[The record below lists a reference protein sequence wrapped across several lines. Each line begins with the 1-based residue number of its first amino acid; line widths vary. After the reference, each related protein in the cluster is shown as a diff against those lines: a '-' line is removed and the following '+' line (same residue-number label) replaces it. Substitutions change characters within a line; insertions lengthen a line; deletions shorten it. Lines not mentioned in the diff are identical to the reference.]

1 MCACVEP
8 QLPKSITVHHGE
20 TLLRPWHTPTTSNFL
35 VQAYERLFRWYCNC
49 RDDGKSNCLFVINTS
64 LERCINDEPWTSE
77 ILYLIVAS
85 HPQLIRYKPIG
96 QFAFHAHTSTTM
108 LRVLCF
114 CGFTGNKYIFSQEV
128 SLILLLP
135 TLQSIIN
142 SVTNSFHVF
151 EPYAQTLSNLVGI
164 FTISKK
170 IFCFLV
176 VSFFAL
182 TQILT

>member
-1 MCACVEP
+1 MNGC
-8 QLPKSITVHHGE
+8 S
-20 TLLRPWHTPTTSNFL
+20 
-35 VQAYERLFRWYCNC
+35 
-49 RDDGKSNCLFVINTS
+49 DDIAIAAMMEKVT
-64 LERCINDEPWTSE
+64 WTSE